1 MLCLVLSIKHKLF
14 PPVFPIT
21 MLGSRDLCMFVWY
34 MLSHSVVS
42 DSLQT
47 HGLQPAR
54 LLCPWDFPGKNS
66 GVGCHFLLQNK
77 HANANMISVVYYR
90 REWVSELWQIYEM
103 EAWASIEKILIVFF
117 FLI

>member
-66 GVGCHFLLQNK
+66 GVSCHFLLQVCMFTKTYLLSKLCTQLN
-77 HANANMISVVYYR
+77 
-90 REWVSELWQIYEM
+90 
-103 EAWASIEKILIVFF
+103 
-117 FLI
+117 